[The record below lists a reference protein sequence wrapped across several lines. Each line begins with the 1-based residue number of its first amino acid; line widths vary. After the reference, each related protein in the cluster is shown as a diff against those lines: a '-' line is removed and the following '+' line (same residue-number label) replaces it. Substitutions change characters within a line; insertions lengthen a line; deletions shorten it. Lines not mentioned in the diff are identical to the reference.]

1 MQIQSIQNSGYSP
14 NFGIK
19 LDTSNVL
26 EVTSRKMINGNGVN
40 GMKDVFLKLHPSKE
54 NRVGCRGYFGYA
66 KEIGQKI
73 MEKYPEIKKATDSIT
88 EIYNKYQNNPQ
99 KLKRECKNIID
110 KIGNEVD
117 ITL

>member
-1 MQIQSIQNSGYSP
+1 MQIQSIQNNRYTP
-14 NFGIK
+14 NFGVK
-19 LDTSNVL
+19 MDTSNVL
-26 EVTSRKMINGNGVN
+26 EVTSLKMINGNGVN
-40 GMKDVFLKLHPSKE
+40 GMKDVFLKLNPSKE
-54 NRVGCRGYFGYA
+54 NRIGCRGYFGYA

-73 MEKYPEIKKATDSIT
+73 MKKYPEIKKATDSIT

>member
-1 MQIQSIQNSGYSP
+1 MQIQSVQNSKYTP

-26 EVTSRKMINGNGVN
+26 EVTSLKMINGNGIN
-40 GMKDVFLKLHPSKE
+40 GMKDVFLKLNPSKE

-66 KEIGQKI
+66 KELGEKI
-73 MEKYPEIKKATDSIT
+73 MAKYPEIKKATGTIV
-88 EIYNKYQNNPQ
+88 EIYDKYKNNPQ
-99 KLKRECKNIID
+99 KMKKECQNIIEQ
-110 KIGNEVD
+110 IGNEVD